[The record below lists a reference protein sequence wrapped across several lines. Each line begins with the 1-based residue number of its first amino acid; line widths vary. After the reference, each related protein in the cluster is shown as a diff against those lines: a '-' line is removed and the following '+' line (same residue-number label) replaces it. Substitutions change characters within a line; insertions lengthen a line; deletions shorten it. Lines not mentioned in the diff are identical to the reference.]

1 MAEENKIQQFIN
13 AIRAAEILP
22 ERVKSELIEK
32 YESLPK
38 DTVLDEKHFKAL
50 EAYEDGILD
59 IESFQTL
66 LDDLTPREVAATDV
80 ALKEEMSP
88 EVQEKAAK
96 LEETPDALKP
106 LVRESKKVTAVP
118 PWTRKSVQNDRG
130 FLYVFT
136 DNFDDA
142 EKNTKVSKTQAQ
154 IRGEENAIGISTRKS
169 QTKDFVDTPEDF
181 EAFKK
186 HVDEQIALI
195 EADGRPIKVS
205 EGGMATDKAK
215 ALPNKFKAYLTNA
228 MNNLAGEN
236 IYAIDGTVQVKPLVI
251 QADSKST
258 HPLGKKLS
266 ALKAIFKEGP
276 YAGKSIEDVWQKEI
290 KKSGKGKPPSKGSI
304 LHGQPIERSV
314 IEYERLWE
322 EWFKQNPDVFE
333 EALEARRMGAEFI
346 DTFAQPGRVRQD
358 DAISFILDRELDVRD
373 MQNVPLGDAQTMDS
387 DAIGIARQYEEP
399 NPINTRVDIND
410 TGPGFSRSGSNEWQ
424 VRTGENYLA
433 AAQQGGFTVDFSLE
447 EGGSGATKG
456 ANKFRL
462 AQIRKIP
469 EYANL
474 SEKEILDKLYKQ
486 IRVSKD
492 GKFATDK
499 KILEEIANEVRKVL
513 NKGGTINIAG
523 NQARKFTGKNKQFVT
538 DSLFGQF
545 MNMVEDSGELIP
557 GSGIIRS
564 GGQNGF
570 DLSALRYANK
580 FSIPSRVH
588 FPKNKLFIDLNNA
601 TRQGNHPDD
610 IFEFLEAVKTNEDGS
625 FNDAAL
631 TKKVD
636 KVPVTQGKTAPKL
649 AKDESSRIKRLKKEI
664 DGLWNAPKSAKD
676 DWFLKQT
683 KADQNLIR
691 EIVSKKETKIKE
703 PAVQPDIKDEIPTR
717 KTGTVS
723 IQEFWLNKA
732 YQNKIPVASVDG
744 VSEFVRYL
752 PLGMRIL
759 ESEINPANKIN
770 GIAGTTAFEP
780 VHILNGHQTGI
791 LLQQNIADITYNP
804 EAVMEE
810 GVPTYKRTK
819 PGQEDRRTG
828 EVLEEGSAKVQG
840 LIKEGDI
847 VTVGFGLNEE
857 RKIIDY
863 IKDSAQS
870 SEAAV
875 AGLGE
880 NYGVPVKV
888 VKAFQL
894 PEKIDIDFIEAN
906 PKLAQRIA
914 RGLNITEEALTE
926 RMLTGK
932 NNTQAPFKKQKYA
945 GAWYFEI
952 EKINLDD
959 QNYKWEDVKPVHL
972 EADIK
977 TDTAIQNW
985 MGHKYGIKNLKKAGA
1000 LLLKA
1005 APLLD
1010 YGEYVFG
1017 FGAAGV
1023 NSVIS
1028 QLERGILGVTEQ
1040 FPKSRLI
1047 TKRLARETA
1056 EEGIRKGLL
1065 PKTRGILG
1073 EMGTRGKITGFGG
1086 GVESRVGKRVASKAP
1101 KGLVKGVKVY
1111 EKYNF
1116 LYAML
1121 SGLTLSAIETL
1132 GIISRDSFGDN
1143 SIRQQLGGD
1152 YEEWAESNGILD
1164 KIGPWPLINSLEQAE
1179 AEGILEDGFT
1189 EAYMNQTNNKWMG
1202 VVHEFLGTEHYDK
1215 MDKVNVVWQ
1224 QKRVPKGWFTDLND
1238 IFGVSS
1244 DNALMQLGVLPRPG
1258 LAPAIKRSPI
1268 ISGIEVPF
1276 ENWFLPKVGLEDWV
1290 IPDEE
1295 PILTEADEEE
1305 FGNQVEPF
1313 IPATV
1318 DNNAWLGNV
1327 ANMKDY

>member
-13 AIRAAEILP
+13 AIRASDTLP
-22 ERVKSELIEK
+22 EGVKSELIEK

-38 DTVLDEKHFKAL
+38 DTVLDKRNFDAL
-50 EAYEDGILD
+50 EAYENGVLD
-59 IESFQTL
+59 VEQFTSFL
-66 LDDLTPREVAATDV
+66 EELTPREVAATDA

-181 EAFKK
+181 EAFKN

-215 ALPNKFKAYLTNA
+215 ALPDKFKAYLANA

-236 IYAIDGTVQVKPLVI
+236 IYAIDGTVRLEPQVIDEVDRSTI
-251 QADSKST
+251 GQADD
-258 HPLGKKLS
+258 
-266 ALKAIFKEGP
+266 P
-276 YAGKSIEDVWQKEI
+276 Y
-290 KKSGKGKPPSKGSI
+290 
-304 LHGQPIERSV
+304 
-314 IEYERLWE
+314 
-322 EWFKQNPDVFE
+322 F
-333 EALEARRMGAEFI
+333 
-346 DTFAQPGRVRQD
+346 DT
-358 DAISFILDRELDVRD
+358 
-373 MQNVPLGDAQTMDS
+373 
-387 DAIGIARQYEEP
+387 GIARQPDKP
-399 NPINTRVDIND
+399 NPISTRVDIDD
-410 TGPGFSRSGSNEWQ
+410 TGPGFSRSGSDAWP

-433 AAQQGGFTVDFSLE
+433 AAQQGGFTVDFSLQE
-447 EGGSGATKG
+447 IGSGATKK
-456 ANKFRL
+456 ANGYL
-462 AQIRKIP
+462 ITQIKKIP
-469 EYANL
+469 KYANL
-474 SEKEILDKLYKQ
+474 SQKEILDKLYKQ
-486 IRVSKD
+486 ILVNPD
-492 GKFATDK
+492 GTFATNK
-499 KILEEIANEVRKVL
+499 ETIEGIANEVRKVL

-523 NQARKFTGKNKQFVT
+523 SRAQRFAGKNKQFQT
-538 DSLFGQF
+538 DKLFGQF
-545 MNMVEDSGELIP
+545 MEMVEASGELIP

-580 FSIPSRVH
+580 FGYPARVH
-588 FPKNKLFIDLNNA
+588 FPKDRLFIDLNNV
-601 TRQGNHPDD
+601 TRKGNHPDD
-610 IFEFLEAVKTNEDGS
+610 IFEFLEVVKTNEDGS

-631 TKKVD
+631 TKKAD

-649 AKDESSRIKRLKKEI
+649 AKDESARIRRLSKEI
-664 DGLWNAPKSAKD
+664 EGMWNAPKSVKD
-676 DWFLKQT
+676 AWFLKQT

-691 EIVSKKETKIKE
+691 EIVSKIETKIKE

-770 GIAGTTAFEP
+770 GIAATTAFEP
-780 VHILNGHQTGI
+780 VHVLNGHQTGI

-819 PGQEDRRTG
+819 PGQEDPRTK

-847 VTVGFGLNEE
+847 VTVGFGINEE
-857 RKIIDY
+857 KKIIDY

-914 RGLNITEEALTE
+914 RGLNITEDALKE

-932 NNTQAPFKKQKYA
+932 NNKQAPFKKQKYA

-952 EKINLDD
+952 QKIDLDD
-959 QNYKWEDVKPVHL
+959 PNYKWEDVRPIHL

-977 TDTAIQNW
+977 TDTAIQNF

-1023 NSVIS
+1023 NAVIS
-1028 QLERGILGVTEQ
+1028 QVEKGILGVTEQ
-1040 FPKSRLI
+1040 FPKSRMI
-1047 TKRLARETA
+1047 TRRLARDTA
-1056 EEGIRKGLL
+1056 EEGIRKGVL
-1065 PKTRGILG
+1065 PKVRGGIG
-1073 EMGTRGKITGFGG
+1073 SMGTRAKVTAASEGIKLGRTDVPGKG
-1086 GVESRVGKRVASKAP
+1086 A
-1101 KGLVKGVKVY
+1101 KGLVKGVKLY

-1189 EAYMNQTNNKWMG
+1189 ENYINQTNNKWMG
-1202 VVHEFLGTEHYDK
+1202 VVHEFLGTEHYDN

-1224 QKRVPKGWFTDLND
+1224 QKRMPKGWFTDLND
-1238 IFGVSS
+1238 IFGVNS
-1244 DNALMQLGVLPRPG
+1244 DNALMNLGVLPRPG
-1258 LAPAIKRSPI
+1258 LAPAIKRSPV

-1305 FGNQVEPF
+1305 FANQVEPF

>member
-13 AIRAAEILP
+13 AIRASDTLP
-22 ERVKSELIEK
+22 EGVKSELIEK

-66 LDDLTPREVAATDV
+66 LDDLTPREVAATDA

-181 EAFKK
+181 EAFKN

-215 ALPNKFKAYLTNA
+215 ALPDKFKAYLTNA

-236 IYAIDGTVQVKPLVI
+236 IYAIDGTVQ
-251 QADSKST
+251 A
-258 HPLGKKLS
+258 
-266 ALKAIFKEGP
+266 
-276 YAGKSIEDVWQKEI
+276 
-290 KKSGKGKPPSKGSI
+290 
-304 LHGQPIERSV
+304 
-314 IEYERLWE
+314 
-322 EWFKQNPDVFE
+322 
-333 EALEARRMGAEFI
+333 
-346 DTFAQPGRVRQD
+346 
-358 DAISFILDRELDVRD
+358 
-373 MQNVPLGDAQTMDS
+373 MDS

-399 NPINTRVDIND
+399 NPISTRVDIDD
-410 TGPGFSRSGSNEWQ
+410 TGPGFSRSGSNGWP

-433 AAQQGGFTVDFSLE
+433 AAQQGGFTVDFSLQE
-447 EGGSGATKG
+447 IGSGATKK
-456 ANKFRL
+456 ANGYL
-462 AQIRKIP
+462 ITQIKKIP
-469 EYANL
+469 KYANL
-474 SEKEILDKLYKQ
+474 SQKEILDKLYKQ
-486 IRVSKD
+486 ILVNPD
-492 GKFATDK
+492 GTFATNK
-499 KILEEIANEVRKVL
+499 ETIEGIANEVRKVL

-523 NQARKFTGKNKQFVT
+523 SRAQRFAGKNKQFET
-538 DSLFGQF
+538 DKLFGQF
-545 MNMVEDSGELIP
+545 MEMVEGSGELIP

-580 FSIPSRVH
+580 FGIPARVH
-588 FPKNKLFIDLNNA
+588 FPKDRLFIDLNNV
-601 TRQGNHPDD
+601 TRKGNHPDD
-610 IFEFLEAVKTNEDGS
+610 IFEFLEVVKTNEDGS

-631 TKKVD
+631 TKKAD

-649 AKDESSRIKRLKKEI
+649 AKDESARIKRLSKEI

-676 DWFLKQT
+676 AWFLKQT

-732 YQNKIPVASVDG
+732 YQSKIPVASVDG

-770 GIAGTTAFEP
+770 GIAATTAFEP
-780 VHILNGHQTGI
+780 VHVLNGHQTGI

-804 EAVMEE
+804 QAVMEE
-810 GVPTYKRTK
+810 DVPTYQRTK
-819 PGQEDRRTG
+819 PGQEDPRTK

-847 VTVGFGLNEE
+847 VTVGFGINEE
-857 RKIIDY
+857 KKIIDY

-914 RGLNITEEALTE
+914 RGLNITEDALKE

-932 NNTQAPFKKQKYA
+932 NNKQAPFKKQKYA

-952 EKINLDD
+952 QKIDLDD
-959 QNYKWEDVKPVHL
+959 PNYKWEDVRPVHL

-977 TDTAIQNW
+977 TDTAIQNF

-1028 QLERGILGVTEQ
+1028 QVEKGILGVTEQ
-1040 FPKSRLI
+1040 FPKSRMV
-1047 TKRLARETA
+1047 TRRLARETA

-1065 PKTRGILG
+1065 PKVRGGIG
-1073 EMGTRGKITGFGG
+1073 SMGTRAKVTAASEGIKLGRTDVPGKG
-1086 GVESRVGKRVASKAP
+1086 A
-1101 KGLVKGVKVY
+1101 KGLVKGVKLY

-1189 EAYMNQTNNKWMG
+1189 EDYINQTNNKWMG
-1202 VVHEFLGTEHYDK
+1202 VVHEFLGTEHYDN

-1224 QKRVPKGWFTDLND
+1224 QKRMPKGWFTDLND
-1238 IFGVSS
+1238 IFGVNS
-1244 DNALMQLGVLPRPG
+1244 DNALMNLGVLPRPG
-1258 LAPAIKRSPI
+1258 LAPAIKRSPV

-1305 FGNQVEPF
+1305 FANQVEPF

>member
-13 AIRAAEILP
+13 AIRAADTLP
-22 ERVKSELIEK
+22 EGVKSELIEK

-66 LDDLTPREVAATDV
+66 LDDLTPREVAATDA

-88 EVQEKAAK
+88 EVQKKAAK
-96 LEETPDALKP
+96 AAETPDAL
-106 LVRESKKVTAVP
+106 
-118 PWTRKSVQNDRG
+118 
-130 FLYVFT
+130 
-136 DNFDDA
+136 
-142 EKNTKVSKTQAQ
+142 
-154 IRGEENAIGISTRKS
+154 
-169 QTKDFVDTPEDF
+169 
-181 EAFKK
+181 
-186 HVDEQIALI
+186 
-195 EADGRPIKVS
+195 
-205 EGGMATDKAK
+205 
-215 ALPNKFKAYLTNA
+215 
-228 MNNLAGEN
+228 
-236 IYAIDGTVQVKPLVI
+236 KPLVI

-258 HPLGKKLS
+258 ATELKIHYPFREEYPDESHAKWFKEYVEKNDPDIKVTIVDDAKDADLVFARYHEGTPPEKLMGNPFSHVKGKNLGVVQTKDFWETKKLYQS
-266 ALKAIFKEGP
+266 WIAGESLEGVT
-276 YAGKSIEDVWQKEI
+276 ANGKT
-290 KKSGKGKPPSKGSI
+290 I
-304 LHGQPIERSV
+304 LPEQ
-314 IEYERLWE
+314 L
-322 EWFKQNPDVFE
+322 Q
-333 EALEARRMGAEFI
+333 
-346 DTFAQPGRVRQD
+346 
-358 DAISFILDRELDVRD
+358 ELDKWEMEQQDKIVTPLKNQIDEVDKANLED
-373 MQNVPLGDAQTMDS
+373 MKNAPLGDAQTMDS
-387 DAIGIARQYEEP
+387 DAYGMVRQPDKP
-399 NPINTRVDIND
+399 NPISTRVDIND
-410 TGPGFSRSGSNEWQ
+410 TGPGFSRSGSDAWP

-433 AAQQGGFTVDFSLE
+433 AAQQGGFTVDFSLQ
-447 EGGSGATKG
+447 EGGSGATKK
-456 ANKFRL
+456 ANGYL
-462 AQIRKIP
+462 ITQIRKIP
-469 EYANL
+469 KYANL
-474 SEKEILDKLYKQ
+474 SQEKILDKLYKQ
-486 IRVSKD
+486 ILVNPD
-492 GKFATDK
+492 GTFATNK
-499 KILEEIANEVRKVL
+499 ETIEGIANEVRKVL

-523 NQARKFTGKNKQFVT
+523 SRAQRFAGKNKQFET
-538 DSLFGQF
+538 DKLFGQF
-545 MNMVEDSGELIP
+545 MEMVEDSGELIP

-580 FSIPSRVH
+580 FGIPARAH
-588 FPKNKLFIDLNNA
+588 FPKNKLFIDLNNV

-610 IFEFLEAVKTNEDGS
+610 IFEFLEVVKTNEDGS

-631 TKKVD
+631 TKKAD

-649 AKDESSRIKRLKKEI
+649 AKDESARIKRLSKEI

-676 DWFLKQT
+676 AWFLKQT

-732 YQNKIPVASVDG
+732 YQSKIPVASVDG
-744 VSEFVRYL
+744 VSEFIRYL

-770 GIAGTTAFEP
+770 GIAATTAFEP
-780 VHILNGHQTGI
+780 VHVLNGHQTGI

-804 EAVMEE
+804 QAVMEE
-810 GVPTYKRTK
+810 DVPTYQRTK
-819 PGQEDRRTG
+819 PGQEDPRTK

-847 VTVGFGLNEE
+847 VTVGFGINEE
-857 RKIIDY
+857 KKIIDY

-914 RGLNITEEALTE
+914 RGLNITEDALKE

-932 NNTQAPFKKQKYA
+932 NNKQAPFKKQKYA

-952 EKINLDD
+952 QKIDLDD
-959 QNYKWEDVKPVHL
+959 PNYKWEDVRPVHL

-977 TDTAIQNW
+977 TDTAIQNF

-1023 NSVIS
+1023 NAVIS
-1028 QLERGILGVTEQ
+1028 QVEKGILGVTEQ
-1040 FPKSRLI
+1040 FPKSRMI
-1047 TKRLARETA
+1047 TRRLARETA

-1065 PKTRGILG
+1065 PKVRGGIG
-1073 EMGTRGKITGFGG
+1073 SMGTRAKVTAASEGIKLGRTDVPGKG
-1086 GVESRVGKRVASKAP
+1086 A
-1101 KGLVKGVKVY
+1101 KGLVKGVKLY

-1189 EAYMNQTNNKWMG
+1189 ENYINQTNNKWMG
-1202 VVHEFLGTEHYDK
+1202 VVHEFLGTEHYDN

-1224 QKRVPKGWFTDLND
+1224 QKRMPKGWFTDLND
-1238 IFGVSS
+1238 IFGVNS
-1244 DNALMQLGVLPRPG
+1244 DNALMNLGVLPRPG
-1258 LAPAIKRSPI
+1258 LAPAIKRSPV

-1305 FGNQVEPF
+1305 FANQVEPF

>member
-13 AIRAAEILP
+13 AIRAADTLP
-22 ERVKSELIEK
+22 EGVKSELIEK

-50 EAYEDGILD
+50 EAYEDGILN
-59 IESFQTL
+59 IEIFQEL
-66 LDDLTPREVAATDV
+66 LNDLTPREVAATDV
-80 ALKEEMSP
+80 ALFEEMSP
-88 EVQEKAAK
+88 EVQVKASKAA
-96 LEETPDALKP
+96 ETPDALKP
-106 LVRESKKVTAVP
+106 L
-118 PWTRKSVQNDRG
+118 
-130 FLYVFT
+130 F
-136 DNFDDA
+136 
-142 EKNTKVSKTQAQ
+142 
-154 IRGEENAIGISTRKS
+154 
-169 QTKDFVDTPEDF
+169 
-181 EAFKK
+181 
-186 HVDEQIALI
+186 
-195 EADGRPIKVS
+195 
-205 EGGMATDKAK
+205 
-215 ALPNKFKAYLTNA
+215 
-228 MNNLAGEN
+228 
-236 IYAIDGTVQVKPLVI
+236 I

-290 KKSGKGKPPSKGSI
+290 KKSGKNKPPSKESI
-304 LHGQPIERSV
+304 LDGQSFERSK
-314 IEYERLWE
+314 IEYRKLWE
-322 EWFKQNPDVFE
+322 EWFKENPDVFE
-333 EALEARRMGAEFI
+333 EALEARRIGAEFV

-358 DAISFILDRELDVRD
+358 EAISIILDNELAGHT
-373 MQNVPLGDAQTMDS
+373 NLLGKELFDT
-387 DAIGIARQYEEP
+387 GIARQPDKP
-399 NPINTRVDIND
+399 NPISTRVDIDD
-410 TGPGFSRSGSNEWQ
+410 TGPGFSRSGSDKWP

-433 AAQQGGFTVDFSLE
+433 AAQQGGFTVDFSLQE
-447 EGGSGATKG
+447 IGSGATKK
-456 ANKFRL
+456 ANGYL
-462 AQIRKIP
+462 ITQIKKIP
-469 EYANL
+469 KYANL
-474 SEKEILDKLYKQ
+474 SQKEILDKLYKQ
-486 IRVSKD
+486 ILVNPD
-492 GKFATDK
+492 GTFATNK
-499 KILEEIANEVRKVL
+499 ETIEGIANEVRKVL

-523 NQARKFTGKNKQFVT
+523 SRAQRFAGKNKQFQT
-538 DSLFGQF
+538 DKLFGQF
-545 MNMVEDSGELIP
+545 MEMVEASGELIP

-580 FSIPSRVH
+580 FGYPARVH
-588 FPKNKLFIDLNNA
+588 FPKDRLFIDLNNV
-601 TRQGNHPDD
+601 TRKGNHPDD
-610 IFEFLEAVKTNEDGS
+610 IFEFLEVVKTNEDGS

-631 TKKVD
+631 TKKAD

-649 AKDESSRIKRLKKEI
+649 AKDESARIKRLSKEI

-676 DWFLKQT
+676 AWFLKQT

-717 KTGTVS
+717 KAGTVS

-770 GIAGTTAFEP
+770 GIAATTAFEP
-780 VHILNGHQTGI
+780 VHVLNGHQTGI

-804 EAVMEE
+804 QAVMEE
-810 GVPTYKRTK
+810 DVPTYQRTK
-819 PGQEDRRTG
+819 PGQEDPRTK

-847 VTVGFGLNEE
+847 VTVGFGINEE
-857 RKIIDY
+857 KKIIDY

-914 RGLNITEEALTE
+914 RGLNITEDALKE

-932 NNTQAPFKKQKYA
+932 NNKQAPFKKQKYA

-952 EKINLDD
+952 EKIDLDD
-959 QNYKWEDVKPVHL
+959 PNYKWEDVRPIHL

-977 TDTAIQNW
+977 TDTAIQNF

-1023 NSVIS
+1023 NAVIS
-1028 QLERGILGVTEQ
+1028 QVEKGILGVTEQ
-1040 FPKSRLI
+1040 FPKSRMI
-1047 TKRLARETA
+1047 TRRLARETA

-1065 PKTRGILG
+1065 PKVRGGIG
-1073 EMGTRGKITGFGG
+1073 SMGTRAKVTAASEGIKLGRTDVPGKG
-1086 GVESRVGKRVASKAP
+1086 A
-1101 KGLVKGVKVY
+1101 KGLVKGVKLY

-1189 EAYMNQTNNKWMG
+1189 ENYINQTNNKWMG
-1202 VVHEFLGTEHYDK
+1202 VVHEFLGTEHYDN

-1224 QKRVPKGWFTDLND
+1224 QKRMPKGWFTDLND
-1238 IFGVSS
+1238 IFGVNS
-1244 DNALMQLGVLPRPG
+1244 DNALMNLGVLPRPG
-1258 LAPAIKRSPI
+1258 LAPAIKRSPV

-1305 FGNQVEPF
+1305 FANQVEPF

>member
-13 AIRAAEILP
+13 AIRASDTLP
-22 ERVKSELIEK
+22 EGVKSELIEK

-38 DTVLDEKHFKAL
+38 DTVLDKRNFDAL
-50 EAYEDGILD
+50 EAYENGVLD
-59 IESFQTL
+59 VEQFTSFL
-66 LDDLTPREVAATDV
+66 EELTPREIAATDA
-80 ALKEEMSP
+80 ALREEMSP

-96 LEETPDALKP
+96 LEETPDAL
-106 LVRESKKVTAVP
+106 
-118 PWTRKSVQNDRG
+118 
-130 FLYVFT
+130 
-136 DNFDDA
+136 
-142 EKNTKVSKTQAQ
+142 
-154 IRGEENAIGISTRKS
+154 
-169 QTKDFVDTPEDF
+169 
-181 EAFKK
+181 
-186 HVDEQIALI
+186 
-195 EADGRPIKVS
+195 
-205 EGGMATDKAK
+205 
-215 ALPNKFKAYLTNA
+215 
-228 MNNLAGEN
+228 
-236 IYAIDGTVQVKPLVI
+236 KPLVI

-304 LHGQPIERSV
+304 LHGQPFERSV

-358 DAISFILDRELDVRD
+358 DAISSILDRELDVRD

-399 NPINTRVDIND
+399 NPISTRVDIDD
-410 TGPGFSRSGSNEWQ
+410 TGPGFSRSGSDKWQ

-433 AAQQGGFTVDFSLE
+433 AAKQGGFTVDFSLQE
-447 EGGSGATKG
+447 IGSGATKK
-456 ANKFRL
+456 ANGFL
-462 AQIRKIP
+462 ITQIRKIP
-469 EYANL
+469 KYANL
-474 SEKEILDKLYKQ
+474 SQKEILDKLYKQ
-486 IRVSKD
+486 ILVNPD
-492 GKFATDK
+492 GTFATNK
-499 KILEEIANEVRKVL
+499 ETIEGIANEVRKVL

-523 NQARKFTGKNKQFVT
+523 SRAQRFAGKNKQFET
-538 DSLFGQF
+538 DKLFGQF
-545 MNMVEDSGELIP
+545 MEMVEASGELIP

-580 FSIPSRVH
+580 FGIPARAH
-588 FPKNKLFIDLNNA
+588 FPKDRLFIDLNNV
-601 TRQGNHPDD
+601 TRKGNHPDD
-610 IFEFLEAVKTNEDGS
+610 IFEFLEVVKTNEDGS

-631 TKKVD
+631 TKKAD

-649 AKDESSRIKRLKKEI
+649 SKDESARIRRLSKEI

-676 DWFLKQT
+676 AWFLKQT

-717 KTGTVS
+717 KAGTVS

-732 YQNKIPVASVDG
+732 YQSKIPVASVDG

-770 GIAGTTAFEP
+770 GIAATTAFEP
-780 VHILNGHQTGI
+780 VHVLNGHQTGI

-804 EAVMEE
+804 QAVMEE
-810 GVPTYKRTK
+810 DVPTYQRTK
-819 PGQEDRRTG
+819 PGQEDPRTK

-847 VTVGFGLNEE
+847 VTVGFGINEE
-857 RKIIDY
+857 KKIIDY

-926 RMLTGK
+926 RILTGK
-932 NNTQAPFKKQKYA
+932 NNTQIPFKKQKYA

-952 EKINLDD
+952 EKIDLDD
-959 QNYKWEDVKPVHL
+959 PNYKWEDVRPVHL

-977 TDTAIQNW
+977 TDTAIQNF

-1023 NSVIS
+1023 NAVIS
-1028 QLERGILGVTEQ
+1028 QVEKGILGVTEQ
-1040 FPKSRLI
+1040 FPKSRMI
-1047 TKRLARETA
+1047 TRRLARETA

-1065 PKTRGILG
+1065 PKVRGGIG
-1073 EMGTRGKITGFGG
+1073 SMGTRAKVTAASEGIKLGRTDVPGKG
-1086 GVESRVGKRVASKAP
+1086 A
-1101 KGLVKGVKVY
+1101 KGLVKGVKLY

-1189 EAYMNQTNNKWMG
+1189 ENYINQTNNKWMG
-1202 VVHEFLGTEHYDK
+1202 VVHEFLGTEHYDN

-1224 QKRVPKGWFTDLND
+1224 QKRMPKGWFTDLND
-1238 IFGVSS
+1238 IFGVNS
-1244 DNALMQLGVLPRPG
+1244 DNALMNLGVIPRPG
-1258 LAPAIKRSPI
+1258 LAPAIKRSPV

-1305 FGNQVEPF
+1305 FANQVETF

>member
-13 AIRAAEILP
+13 AIRASDTLP
-22 ERVKSELIEK
+22 EGVKSELIEK

-66 LDDLTPREVAATDV
+66 LDDLTPREVAATDA

-181 EAFKK
+181 EAFKN

-215 ALPNKFKAYLTNA
+215 ALPDKFKAYLTNA

-236 IYAIDGTVQVKPLVI
+236 IYAIDGTVQ
-251 QADSKST
+251 A
-258 HPLGKKLS
+258 
-266 ALKAIFKEGP
+266 
-276 YAGKSIEDVWQKEI
+276 
-290 KKSGKGKPPSKGSI
+290 
-304 LHGQPIERSV
+304 
-314 IEYERLWE
+314 
-322 EWFKQNPDVFE
+322 
-333 EALEARRMGAEFI
+333 
-346 DTFAQPGRVRQD
+346 
-358 DAISFILDRELDVRD
+358 
-373 MQNVPLGDAQTMDS
+373 MDS

-399 NPINTRVDIND
+399 NPISTRVDIDD
-410 TGPGFSRSGSNEWQ
+410 TGPGFSRSGSNGWP

-433 AAQQGGFTVDFSLE
+433 AAQQGGFTVDFSLQE
-447 EGGSGATKG
+447 IGSGATKK
-456 ANKFRL
+456 ANGYL
-462 AQIRKIP
+462 ITQIKKIP
-469 EYANL
+469 KYANL
-474 SEKEILDKLYKQ
+474 SQKEILDKLYKQ
-486 IRVSKD
+486 ILVNPD
-492 GKFATDK
+492 GTFATNK
-499 KILEEIANEVRKVL
+499 ETIEGIANEVRKVL

-523 NQARKFTGKNKQFVT
+523 SRAQRFAGKNKQFET
-538 DSLFGQF
+538 DKLFGQF
-545 MNMVEDSGELIP
+545 MEMVEGSGELIP

-580 FSIPSRVH
+580 FGIPARVH
-588 FPKNKLFIDLNNA
+588 FPKDRLFIDLNNV
-601 TRQGNHPDD
+601 TRKGNHPDD
-610 IFEFLEAVKTNEDGS
+610 IFEFLEVVKTNEDGS

-631 TKKVD
+631 TKKAD

-649 AKDESSRIKRLKKEI
+649 AKDESARIKRLSKEI

-676 DWFLKQT
+676 AWFLKQT

-732 YQNKIPVASVDG
+732 YQSKIPVASVDG

-770 GIAGTTAFEP
+770 GIAATTAFEP
-780 VHILNGHQTGI
+780 VHVLNGHQTGI

-804 EAVMEE
+804 QAVMEE
-810 GVPTYKRTK
+810 DVPTYQRTK
-819 PGQEDRRTG
+819 PGQEDPRTK

-847 VTVGFGLNEE
+847 VTVGFGINEE
-857 RKIIDY
+857 KKIIDY

-914 RGLNITEEALTE
+914 RGLNITEDALKE

-932 NNTQAPFKKQKYA
+932 NNKQAPFKKQKYA

-952 EKINLDD
+952 QKIDLDD
-959 QNYKWEDVKPVHL
+959 PNYKWEDVRPVHL

-977 TDTAIQNW
+977 TDTAIQNF

-1028 QLERGILGVTEQ
+1028 QVEKGILGVTEQ
-1040 FPKSRLI
+1040 FPKSRMV
-1047 TKRLARETA
+1047 TRRLARETA

-1065 PKTRGILG
+1065 PKVRGGIG
-1073 EMGTRGKITGFGG
+1073 SMGTRAKVTAASEGIKLGRTDVPGKG
-1086 GVESRVGKRVASKAP
+1086 A
-1101 KGLVKGVKVY
+1101 KGLVKGVKLY

-1189 EAYMNQTNNKWMG
+1189 ENYINQTNNKWMG
-1202 VVHEFLGTEHYDK
+1202 VVHEFLGTEHYDN

-1224 QKRVPKGWFTDLND
+1224 QKRMPKGWFTDLND
-1238 IFGVSS
+1238 IFGVNS
-1244 DNALMQLGVLPRPG
+1244 DNALMNLGVLPRPG
-1258 LAPAIKRSPI
+1258 LAPAIKRSPV

-1305 FGNQVEPF
+1305 FANQVEPF